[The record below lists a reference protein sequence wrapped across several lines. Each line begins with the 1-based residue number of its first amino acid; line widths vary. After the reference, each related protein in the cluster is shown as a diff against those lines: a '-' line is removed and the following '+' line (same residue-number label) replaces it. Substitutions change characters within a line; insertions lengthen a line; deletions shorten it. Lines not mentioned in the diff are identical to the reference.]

1 VRSSR
6 GKVREQTMKQGE
18 SEGWIWKSYIS
29 RTHRNLCS
37 CKIGNTYQLIDDLRI
52 SELVDSPVYANSA
65 TNPYM
70 VCFCLRKPLNDV
82 VSSTSRAMTWRT
94 SGSLANMSRT
104 LRSTPKQLIARYTY
118 YTEPRE
124 PLSSLS
130 LKNVFEA
137 IKGPIT
143 VAIPLNA

>member
-1 VRSSR
+1 
-6 GKVREQTMKQGE
+6 VREQTMKQGE

-70 VCFCLRKPLNDV
+70 VCFCLRKPLNDLADFRESSEYEQDVEEYAEATHRQVHILHGAERTTV
-82 VSSTSRAMTWRT
+82 VA
-94 SGSLANMSRT
+94 LVEEC
-104 LRSTPKQLIARYTY
+104 LRSDQGSDYRCNPIERLSQRQ
-118 YTEPRE
+118 TESGVLRR
-124 PLSSLS
+124 SQ
-130 LKNVFEA
+130 
-137 IKGPIT
+137 
-143 VAIPLNA
+143 